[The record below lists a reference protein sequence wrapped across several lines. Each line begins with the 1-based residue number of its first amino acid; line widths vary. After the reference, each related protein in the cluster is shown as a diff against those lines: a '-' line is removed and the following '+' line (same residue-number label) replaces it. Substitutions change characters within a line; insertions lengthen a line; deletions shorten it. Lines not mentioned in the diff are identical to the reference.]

1 MDTVHPPAGGVVFIA
16 FVVFLLLCF
25 VRGVIETTRRKLV
38 HKIEGLLTRPR
49 GRPSRGAFYGGTDR
63 MPVEF

>member
-1 MDTVHPPAGGVVFIA
+1 MDTVHPPARD
-16 FVVFLLLCF
+16 VVFLG
-25 VRGVIETTRRKLV
+25 GVIETTRRKLV

-49 GRPSRGAFYGGTDR
+49 GRPSRGAFHGGTDI